1 MKPPLKSHE
10 TRETPIREVYDTTTI
25 PELLQLIDSILEELH
40 RSLGITS
47 VEANQSEK
55 NQTSTDGP
63 DPTDTK
69 RLSEPFFLKN
79 ILLENSSGDTSELTT
94 LAMSVH
100 AVMLESGFVLINPV
114 SSDDKFSFSK
124 ELIYTLPE
132 LVESVTVTFQSLT
145 DKVVVYGSLSGNVR
159 RVYLDKSR
167 FMPVIDTL
175 KSDEEVSSSIFKEV
189 FVFWRLVKD
198 GLVTPLLIGLC
209 YKSGL
214 EPPPCFTRL
223 PTELKV
229 KIVESLTGASLA
241 KMACVCRE
249 IRCMASGNDLWKQKI
264 WEEAKHLLLVG
275 NGGRGSVNWKA
286 KFASFWMHYKQ
297 KLSPLVQ
304 QHERE
309 TLTDIDMAM
318 RMHHTCRFPIVSD
331 PVPDPFGLSN
341 GDDLHGSLGVHRG
354 RQRLGR
360 HRFSPGCN
368 LGGGN

>member
-1 MKPPLKSHE
+1 MKPPLKGHE

-145 DKVVVYGSLSGNVR
+145 NKVVVYGSLSGNVR

-175 KSDEEVSSSIFKEV
+175 KSDEEVSSSIFK
-189 FVFWRLVKD
+189 
-198 GLVTPLLIGLC
+198 
-209 YKSGL
+209 
-214 EPPPCFTRL
+214 
-223 PTELKV
+223 
-229 KIVESLTGASLA
+229 
-241 KMACVCRE
+241 E

-297 KLSPLVQ
+297 KLSPVVQ

-368 LGGGN
+368 LGGGILVYNCRS

>member
-79 ILLENSSGDTSELTT
+79 ILLENSSGDTS
-94 LAMSVH
+94 
-100 AVMLESGFVLINPV
+100 
-114 SSDDKFSFSK
+114 D
-124 ELIYTLPE
+124 
-132 LVESVTVTFQSLT
+132 
-145 DKVVVYGSLSGNVR
+145 
-159 RVYLDKSR
+159 
-167 FMPVIDTL
+167 
-175 KSDEEVSSSIFKEV
+175 
-189 FVFWRLVKD
+189 
-198 GLVTPLLIGLC
+198 
-209 YKSGL
+209 
-214 EPPPCFTRL
+214 
-223 PTELKV
+223 
-229 KIVESLTGASLA
+229 
-241 KMACVCRE
+241 
-249 IRCMASGNDLWKQKI
+249 
-264 WEEAKHLLLVG
+264 
-275 NGGRGSVNWKA
+275 
-286 KFASFWMHYKQ
+286 FWMHYKQ

>member
-1 MKPPLKSHE
+1 MKLPLKSHE

-69 RLSEPFFLKN
+69 RLSEPFFLKK
-79 ILLENSSGDTSELTT
+79 ILLENSSGDSTSELTT

-100 AVMLESGFVLINPV
+100 AVMLESGFVLFNPD

-124 ELIYTLPE
+124 ELLSVSLRYTLPE

-159 RVYLDKSR
+159 RVYLDKSW
-167 FMPVIDTL
+167 FTPVIDTL
-175 KSDEEVSSSIFKEV
+175 KSDEEVSPS
-189 FVFWRLVKD
+189 W
-198 GLVTPLLIGLC
+198 
-209 YKSGL
+209 
-214 EPPPCFTRL
+214 
-223 PTELKV
+223 
-229 KIVESLTGASLA
+229 
-241 KMACVCRE
+241 E

-264 WEEAKHLLLVG
+264 WEEARHLLVVG

-297 KLSPLVQ
+297 KLSPVVH